1 MITITNFKRVS
12 TKALPY
18 LVILFIITFIVGLY
32 SALIASPSDYQQKE
46 YVRIMYVHVPAAWL
60 SLGIYSLIAICSFSS
75 IVWKTKISYLI
86 SISAAPIGLCFTG
99 ITLITGSLWGYPI
112 WGTYWQWEPRLTSTL
127 ILFLFYLCYIIIV
140 NADSNI
146 LRAEKPAAV
155 IALIGF
161 INVPIVK
168 FSVRIWN
175 SLHQPDSILTSS
187 GPQIDKSMLLPL
199 LLMFISYALYFI
211 INMIIR
217 FNTILIKIKYDIRS
231 Y

>member
-99 ITLITGSLWGYPI
+99 ITLVTGSLWGYPI

-199 LLMFISYALYFI
+199 FLMFISYALYFI